1 MTALILKAPDE
12 IDGKGAS
19 LWVMRSEAVRLVRLG
34 EELSVY
40 LSSVFPFF

>member
-19 LWVMRSEAVRLVRLG
+19 LWVMGSEAVRLVRLG
-34 EELSVY
+34 EELY
-40 LSSVFPFF
+40 LLFSRFS